1 MKKLLHLGCFAFA
14 WAVIPAS
21 AQTVRY
27 GSCAIDLQI
36 VQLPD
41 CAVSAKA
48 GRAYVV
54 KKFVDD
60 VFRKRA
66 TGVAAVPVLVEGR
79 RLAWTSISGRG
90 WVYFDRTGLV
100 VVEHVAIM
108 DNGAD
113 EFHHGLVRV
122 TRYNKWGLANLKGKL
137 VVPMQYDGLLANP
150 SGLGWLACSGCTTVS
165 DGEHSW
171 PSGGTWSKLDSNG
184 KVTERVTAAPAG
196 RLAQ

>member
-1 MKKLLHLGCFAFA
+1 MKNLLHLGGLVLA
-14 WAVIPAS
+14 WAVVSAS

-27 GSCAIDLQI
+27 GTCAIDLQV

-41 CAVSAKA
+41 CAVSAKG
-48 GRAYVV
+48 GRVYVSA
-54 KKFVDD
+54 KFARD
-60 VFRKRA
+60 VFSKRA
-66 TGVAAVPVLVEGR
+66 VGVAAVPVQVEGR
-79 RLAWTSISGRG
+79 RLAWTEIYGRG

-113 EFHHGLVRV
+113 QFHRGLIRV
-122 TRYNKWGLANLKGKL
+122 TRYNKWGLADLKGKL
-137 VVPMQYDGLLANP
+137 VVPMQYDGLLTNP
-150 SGLGWLACSGCTTVS
+150 SGSGWLACAGCTTVS

-184 KVTERVTAAPAG
+184 KVIERITAAPAS
-196 RLAQ
+196 RVAQ

>member
-1 MKKLLHLGCFAFA
+1 MKTLLHLGCIALV
-14 WAVIPAS
+14 WTVLPAS

-36 VQLPD
+36 AQLPD
-41 CAVSAKA
+41 CAVSVKA
-48 GRAYVV
+48 GRVYVI
-54 KKFVDD
+54 KKFADD
-60 VFRKRA
+60 VFSKRA
-66 TGVAAVPVLVEGR
+66 GGVVAVPALVEGR
-79 RLAWTSISGRG
+79 RLASTAIYGRG
-90 WVYFDRTGLV
+90 WVYFDRSGLV

-113 EFHHGLVRV
+113 QFHHGLVRV

-137 VVPMQYDGLLANP
+137 VVPLQYDGLLTNP
-150 SGLGWLACSGCTTVS
+150 SGSGWLACTGCTTVS

-184 KVTERVTAAPAG
+184 KVTERVTAAPTG
-196 RLAQ
+196 RPEQ